1 VTFDIA
7 FVPPGGGETDYGA
20 TVVTASRVP
29 QPGEY
34 IMVADP
40 DQEGYWRAFK
50 VLYVTSHY
58 KYTSPSDGECKE
70 LGVTVQAEFIHHAE
84 ESESH
89 RNAVNVYAG
98 RGRGK
103 KPEDYPTSGY

>member
-1 VTFDIA
+1 MTFDIA

-40 DQEGYWRAFK
+40 DQAGYWRAFK

-58 KYTSPSDGECKE
+58 AYTSDGECKE
-70 LGVTVQAEFIHHAE
+70 SGITVQAEFVHHAE

-89 RNAVNVYAG
+89 RKAVNAYA
-98 RGRGK
+98 GRGK